1 MKKEIEIIL
10 EKLEGFQSPKLYLEQ
25 YVTPSN
31 LAAFIVT
38 NAKLFGDL
46 DIVVDLG
53 CGTGILAIASAMLG
67 AFAIGVDVDI
77 EALRIARKNAKKL
90 GIEANFVAC
99 DVKDFKVKKRCTVIM
114 NPPFGIQKR
123 HADRVFLE
131 KAFEIAEKIYTIHSA
146 GSEEFVRRS
155 AEKNCFA
162 VTHVWKLT
170 IPLRKTYSFH
180 EKPFKEIAVEVFR
193 IERKNSVSRGQ
204 DRKC

>member
-1 MKKEIEIIL
+1 MKKEIEIVL
-10 EKLEGFQSPKLYLEQ
+10 EKLEGFENPKLFLEQ

-46 DIVVDLG
+46 ETVVDLG
-53 CGTGILAIASAMLG
+53 CGTGILAIASAILG

-77 EALRIARKNAKKL
+77 EALRIARRNAKKL
-90 GIEANFVAC
+90 GVEVEFVAC
-99 DVKDFKVKKRCTVIM
+99 DVKNFKVKKKCTVIM

-123 HADRVFLE
+123 HADRAFLE

-146 GSEEFVRRS
+146 GSEEFVKRT
-155 AEKNCFA
+155 AEKNGFL
-162 VTHVWKLT
+162 VTHVWRFL

-180 EKPFKEIAVEVFR
+180 EKPFEEIAVEVFR
-193 IERKNSVSRGQ
+193 IERKNSVSWR
-204 DRKC
+204 

>member
-10 EKLEGFQSPKLYLEQ
+10 EGLEGFKNPKIYLEQ

-46 DIVVDLG
+46 DLVVDLG
-53 CGTGILAIASAMLG
+53 CGTGILTIASAMLG
-67 AFAIGVDVDI
+67 AFAIGVDVDD
-77 EALRIARKNAKKL
+77 EALKIAKRNAKKL
-90 GIEANFVAC
+90 GAEVDFVAC
-99 DVKDFKVKKRCTVIM
+99 DVGELKVKRRVTVIM
-114 NPPFGIQKR
+114 NPPFGIQRR

-146 GSEEFVRRS
+146 GSEDFVKRS
-155 AEKNCFA
+155 AEKNGFR
-162 VTHVWKLT
+162 VTHVWKFT
-170 IPLRKTYSFH
+170 VPLRKTYSFH

-193 IERKNSVSRGQ
+193 IEKESRNSRGQ
-204 DRKC
+204 DRDG